1 MGERFQFER
10 NGFYIVDSIVNGHL
24 YFNKIVG
31 LVDRE
36 KRKIESKWLLIYAT
50 NYKLKVRIVE
60 RTISH
65 IL

>member
-36 KRKIESKWLLIYAT
+36 KRKIESK
-50 NYKLKVRIVE
+50 
-60 RTISH
+60 
-65 IL
+65 